1 MPTFLPKE
9 MSSTWYKVKE
19 FTEKE
24 EEKEIT
30 VILYKLKSFHIN
42 VPDM

>member
-1 MPTFLPKE
+1 MVLLLLLSMFLPKE

-24 EEKEIT
+24 EERK
-30 VILYKLKSFHIN
+30 
-42 VPDM
+42 